1 MDVTLLKEKA
11 MSFIKKY
18 RYPMLVLLL
27 GIVFMM
33 LPSKQDVETQ
43 QQPVSTQQQQT
54 QTTEEKLSIILSRID
69 GVGEVQVLLTESAGT
84 ETIYQTDASVST
96 NDSNSNTQSDTV
108 TITDAQRNEIGLVK
122 QTNPPIYLGAIV
134 LCGGADS
141 PTVRLSIVDAVSKV
155 TGLGADK
162 ISVLKMK

>member
-1 MDVTLLKEKA
+1 MDVTLLKERVLC
-11 MSFIKKY
+11 FIKKY
-18 RYPMLVLLL
+18 RYVMLVLLL
-27 GIVFMM
+27 GIVLMM
-33 LPSKQDVETQ
+33 LPAKRGEETK
-43 QQPVSTQQQQT
+43 QQPVSPQLQQT
-54 QTTEEKLSIILSRID
+54 QTTEEKLAKILSRIE
-69 GVGEVQVLLTESAGT
+69 GAGEVHVLLTESAGT

-122 QTNPPIYLGAIV
+122 QTNPPIYQGAIV
-134 LCGGADS
+134 LCSGADS